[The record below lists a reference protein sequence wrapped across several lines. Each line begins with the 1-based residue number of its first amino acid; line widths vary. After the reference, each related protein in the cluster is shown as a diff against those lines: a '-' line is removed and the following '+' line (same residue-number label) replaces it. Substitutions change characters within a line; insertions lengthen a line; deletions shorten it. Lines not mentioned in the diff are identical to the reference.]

1 MNNKPWRFRNDNSF
15 SFKLNIWGKACLY
28 LQIKNKNLF
37 FVLTFTVKQQ
47 TLEVNTLR
55 AAITWEK
62 NYGNIF
68 VVFCERNVQIAS
80 FSVFFFF
87 FWSTFFLNLAFSFSF
102 AEQIFANNRVNRKN
116 KVHKNFCRKCFYH

>member
-1 MNNKPWRFRNDNSF
+1 M
-15 SFKLNIWGKACLY
+15 
-28 LQIKNKNLF
+28 
-37 FVLTFTVKQQ
+37 LTFTVKQQ

-68 VVFCERNVQIAS
+68 VVFRIFFQ
-80 FSVFFFF
+80 FFFF
-87 FWSTFFLNLAFSFSF
+87 FWSKVFLNLAFSFSF